1 MRIIAVEDEP
11 IFANAIERIV
21 EELGYELVGMTDNA
35 EEMMRFFISLKPDLA
50 LMDIH
55 IKGSLNGIEVAKK
68 MTNSNFSI
76 PIIFITSYEDRH
88 IFEAAKEA
96 NPYAYIIKPI
106 NPQLL
111 QNTIEL
117 ALLRYSKPNHQ
128 EDGQTWKS
136 DILVRNH
143 LFIKTEDTLQKVELK
158 DIVLIEV
165 FDKYCQIT
173 TAKQKILEVRMPLK
187 EIEEHLPASDFVQI
201 HRSAIINANF
211 IESINIKEN
220 TLILLGRT
228 FEISR
233 RFKENLLSRLN
244 TLR

>member
-11 IFANAIERIV
+11 IFANAIRRIV
-21 EELGYELVGMTDNA
+21 EELGYDLVGITDNA
-35 EEMMRFFISLKPDLA
+35 EEMMRFFVSLKPDLA
-50 LMDIH
+50 LLDIH
-55 IKGSLNGIEVAKK
+55 IKGSMNGIEVAKK
-68 MTNSNFSI
+68 MTNSIFAV
-76 PIIFITSYEDRH
+76 PIIFITSYADRH

-111 QNTIEL
+111 QHTIEL
-117 ALLRYSKPNHQ
+117 AISRYSKPNHQ
-128 EDGQTWKS
+128 EDGQVWKN
-136 DILVRNH
+136 DILARNH
-143 LFIKTEDTLQKVELK
+143 LFVKTEDTLLKVVLK

-173 TAKQKILEVRMPLK
+173 TTSTKLEVRMSLK
-187 EIEEHLPASDFVQI
+187 EIEAHLPVSDFVQI
-201 HRSAIINANF
+201 HRSAIVNANF
-211 IESINIKEN
+211 IESISTKEN
-220 TLILLGRT
+220 TLVLLKKT

-233 RFKENLLSRLN
+233 RFKENLISRLN

>member
-11 IFANAIERIV
+11 IFANAIKRIV
-21 EELGYELVGMTDNA
+21 EELGHELVGITDNA

-55 IKGSLNGIEVAKK
+55 IKGSMNGIEVAKK
-68 MTNSNFSI
+68 MTGSAFAI
-76 PIIFITSYEDRH
+76 PIIFITSYADKH

-111 QNTIEL
+111 QHTIEL
-117 ALLRYSKPNHQ
+117 AFSRYSKPNHQ
-128 EDGQTWKS
+128 EDGQTWKN
-136 DILVRNH
+136 DVLVRHH
-143 LFIKTEDTLQKVELK
+143 LFVKTEDSLQKVIIK

-173 TAKQKILEVRMPLK
+173 TTNSIYEVRMSLK
-187 EIEEHLPASDFVQI
+187 EIEAHLPASDFVQI

-211 IESINIKEN
+211 IESISMKEN
-220 TLILLGRT
+220 TLFLLDKS
-228 FEISR
+228 FDISR